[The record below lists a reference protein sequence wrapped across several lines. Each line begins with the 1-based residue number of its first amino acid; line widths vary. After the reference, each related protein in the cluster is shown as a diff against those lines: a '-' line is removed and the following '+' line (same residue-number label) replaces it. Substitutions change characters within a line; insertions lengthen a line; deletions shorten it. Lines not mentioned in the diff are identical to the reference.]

1 MDAQLFGKN
10 NDVVA
15 LSQPIHRHLAE
26 CPRVSPHSS
35 LCHCSSF
42 QLRSV
47 PLESVSKLGFS
58 PRHIGSTWCKLMH
71 SDLMWPINGRY
82 QCRRCHRSREITW
95 AAQGNSRNSRLK

>member
-58 PRHIGSTWCKLMH
+58 PNLIGPL
-71 SDLMWPINGRY
+71 
-82 QCRRCHRSREITW
+82 ITLGLVLSLGSLLP
-95 AAQGNSRNSRLK
+95 AQSIAPRDSGNVSALKSASICA